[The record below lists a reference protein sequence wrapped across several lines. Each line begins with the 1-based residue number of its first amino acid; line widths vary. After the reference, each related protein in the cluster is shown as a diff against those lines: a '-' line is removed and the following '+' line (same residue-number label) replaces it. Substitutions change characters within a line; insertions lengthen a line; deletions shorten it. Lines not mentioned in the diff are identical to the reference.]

1 MFQALLKFAAIAAL
15 TRMLKPRLRG
25 LLVASTSTLAV
36 FIAHVEYLSYVEL
49 TADLTYLSQSY
60 WYKWAVITLIVL
72 LYILTVELRMRKSKP
87 NTNEDLPPVPEK
99 LTERAKDDGFDFIR
113 KNRHP
118 SF

>member
-25 LLVASTSTLAV
+25 LLIASISTLAV

-87 NTNEDLPPVPEK
+87 NTNEEFPPVPQQ
-99 LTERAKDDGFDFIR
+99 LPERAKGDGFDFIR